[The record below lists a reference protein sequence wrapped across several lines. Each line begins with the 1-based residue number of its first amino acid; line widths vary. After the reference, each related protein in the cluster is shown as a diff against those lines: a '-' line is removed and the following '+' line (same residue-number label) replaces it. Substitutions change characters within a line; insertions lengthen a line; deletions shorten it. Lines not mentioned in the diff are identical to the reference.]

1 MVSYAVMITYVIITE
16 AAAIFLND
24 PEEVE
29 RITVKPDNFKTFEI
43 LSAAVVYLSCNVQ
56 LEHFIKP
63 YKYLPALVG
72 VLLAKELRMILLK
85 SDFFN

>member
-1 MVSYAVMITYVIITE
+1 MLAV
-16 AAAIFLND
+16 AAIFLND

-29 RITVKPDNFKTFEI
+29 RITVKPNNFKTFEI

-63 YKYLPALVG
+63 YKYTTKLVSTPAYPDIRVSNG
-72 VLLAKELRMILLK
+72 
-85 SDFFN
+85 FFKRK